1 MVVFLTLSFPYVD
14 VILTPV
20 LTKNPQFSHKT
31 GKNHTTSIL
40 KLILYITYDCVQKKC
55 RTRNLL
61 RSRLLRKVE
70 LIFKTWS
77 TLKCRNYQMA
87 FDDLTSLIQLYF
99 FVAKTV
105 LWTFGPMWQIN
116 FYLRIN
122 CL

>member
-31 GKNHTTSIL
+31 GKQHTTSIL
-40 KLILYITYDCVQKKC
+40 KLILYITYDCAC
-55 RTRNLL
+55 NLL

-99 FVAKTV
+99 SLD
-105 LWTFGPMWQIN
+105 LWTNVANQLLFA
-116 FYLRIN
+116 Y
-122 CL
+122 